1 MGKTR
6 LGKTVVAVMA
16 AGALALPAAPAAA
29 ADSDN
34 CIIHR
39 DPVLCACI
47 AVGQVW
53 VKVTGESW
61 YCAA

>member
-6 LGKTVVAVMA
+6 LGKVVVAGMA

-39 DPVLCACI
+39 DPVVCACV
-47 AVGQVW
+47 AVAGLLS
-53 VKVTGESW
+53 KVTGDPW
-61 YCAA
+61 YCAG

>member
-1 MGKTR
+1 MGNTR
-6 LGKTVVAVMA
+6 LGKAVVAVMA

-29 ADSDN
+29 TEADN

-39 DPVLCACI
+39 DPVVCVCL
-47 AVGQVW
+47 AVGGVW

-61 YCAA
+61 YCAS

>member
-1 MGKTR
+1 LGKTR
-6 LGKTVVAVMA
+6 LDKTVVAVMA

-29 ADSDN
+29 DSDN

-39 DPVLCACI
+39 DPVLCACL
-47 AVGQVW
+47 AVGGVW

-61 YCAA
+61 YCAS

>member
-1 MGKTR
+1 MGKRR
-6 LGKTVVAVMA
+6 LGKAVVALMA

-39 DPVLCACI
+39 DPWVCVCAPV
-47 AVGQVW
+47 AQLLT
-53 VKVTGESW
+53 KVTGDPW
-61 YCAA
+61 YCAG

>member
-6 LGKTVVAVMA
+6 LGKAILTVTA
-16 AGALALPAAPAAA
+16 AGALSLAAAPAAA
-29 ADSDN
+29 ANSDN

-39 DPVLCACI
+39 DLVTCACL
-47 AVGQVW
+47 AVGGVW

-61 YCAA
+61 ACTS

>member
-6 LGKTVVAVMA
+6 LGKAVVAVMA
-16 AGALALPAAPAAA
+16 AAAIALPAAPAA

-39 DPVLCACI
+39 DPWVCACT
-47 AVGQVW
+47 AVVQLLT
-53 VKVTGESW
+53 KVTGDPW
-61 YCAA
+61 ACAG